1 MPKGYD
7 AADYILGH
15 RVKNH
20 MTVISEDGALSE
32 AERVGKFLYESF
44 GGGRY
49 VRLFFSFNFRR
60 KGIWQFLKEPE

>member
-1 MPKGYD
+1 MIHQYLAGCFGSRRKRGKGIVPKGYD

-32 AERVGKFLYESF
+32 AERVGKFL
-44 GGGRY
+44 
-49 VRLFFSFNFRR
+49 
-60 KGIWQFLKEPE
+60 